1 MWEWKPWIV
10 HYSKIV
16 FLPPF
21 LWLPNCLMGWSSI
34 GSSSNLAL
42 LATITKEANK
52 DLQCC
57 LVVYNWFQSF
67 NHILLS
73 NTESWINCRN
83 YQSPNE
89 SGKFSLLDWILLTFY
104 CLNVNCYVCWYIAF
118 SGTIHLI
125 RITANVDFVPECAVL
140 VFQQKKNTL
149 NERYSINLLFC
160 H

>member
-1 MWEWKPWIV
+1 MKTLNCSLFENR
-10 HYSKIV
+10 
-16 FLPPF
+16 LPPSF
-21 LWLPNCLMGWSSI
+21 SVAVWLPNCLMGWSSI

-73 NTESWINCRN
+73 NTESWINRRN
-83 YQSPNE
+83 YQLPNE
-89 SGKFSLLDWILLTFY
+89 PGKCSLLDWILLTFY
-104 CLNVNCYVCWYIAF
+104 SLKSECKLLCLLHKAF
-118 SGTIHLI
+118 SGTIHSI
-125 RITANVDFVPECAVL
+125 RITARVDFVTGLCL
-140 VFQQKKNTL
+140 CCI
-149 NERYSINLLFC
+149 SISTEEKYFRWKIF